1 MLKRTKYRRSQFVL
15 EWVALGLFIAWL
27 TAALILLNN
36 FCDHENEIVKRNLLM
51 MSIIFD
57 FFAYFGF
64 SAMSV
69 LPADNAL
76 IKTGKYINGTKE
88 YRYKKESRLRSTALI
103 LKIVSIVL
111 VAFMGLYKYIF

>member
-1 MLKRTKYRRSQFVL
+1 MLKRTKYKRGQFVL
-15 EWVALGLFIAWL
+15 EWVTLGLFLAWFIA
-27 TAALILLNN
+27 AMILLYN
-36 FCDHENEIVKRNLLM
+36 FCDRENEILKRNLLM

-76 IKTGKYINGTKE
+76 IKTEKYVKGTKE
-88 YRYKKESRLRSTALI
+88 YRYRKESRLRSFALI
-103 LKIVSIVL
+103 AKIVSVVL
-111 VAFMGLYKYIF
+111 LVFMGLYKYFF

>member
-15 EWVALGLFIAWL
+15 EWVTLGLFIAWL
-27 TAALILLNN
+27 AAALILLNN
-36 FCDHENEIVKRNLLM
+36 FCDRENEILKRNLLM

-76 IKTGKYINGTKE
+76 IKTGKYIGGTKE
-88 YRYKKESRLRSTALI
+88 YRYKKESRLRSIALI
-103 LKIVSIVL
+103 LKIISIVL
-111 VAFMGLYKYIF
+111 VVFMGLYKYIF

>member
-1 MLKRTKYRRSQFVL
+1 MLKRTKYKRGQFVL
-15 EWVALGLFIAWL
+15 EWVTLGLFIAWL
-27 TAALILLNN
+27 VTALILLNN
-36 FCDHENEIVKRNLLM
+36 FCDRETEILKRNLLM

-69 LPADNAL
+69 LPADNGL
-76 IKTGKYINGTKE
+76 IKTGRYIKGTKE
-88 YRYKKESRLRSTALI
+88 YRYSKESRLRSIALI
-103 LKIVSIVL
+103 LKLISSVL

>member
-1 MLKRTKYRRSQFVL
+1 MLKRTKYKRSQFVL
-15 EWVALGLFIAWL
+15 EWVTLGLYAAWL
-27 TAALILLNN
+27 VTALILLNN
-36 FCDHENEIVKRNLLM
+36 FCDRENEILKRNLLM

-76 IKTGKYINGTKE
+76 IKTGRYVSGTRE
-88 YRYKKESRLRSTALI
+88 YRYKKESRLRNIATI
-103 LKIVSIVL
+103 LS
-111 VAFMGLYKYIF
+111 GSNDSS

>member
-1 MLKRTKYRRSQFVL
+1 MLKRTKYKRSQFVL
-15 EWVALGLFIAWL
+15 EWVTLGLFIAWFV
-27 TAALILLNN
+27 AALILLNN
-36 FCDHENEIVKRNLLM
+36 FCDRENEILKRNLLM

-76 IKTGKYINGTKE
+76 IKTRRYMSGTKE
-88 YRYKKESRLRSTALI
+88 YRYRKESGLRSIALI
-103 LKIVSIVL
+103 LKLVSVVL